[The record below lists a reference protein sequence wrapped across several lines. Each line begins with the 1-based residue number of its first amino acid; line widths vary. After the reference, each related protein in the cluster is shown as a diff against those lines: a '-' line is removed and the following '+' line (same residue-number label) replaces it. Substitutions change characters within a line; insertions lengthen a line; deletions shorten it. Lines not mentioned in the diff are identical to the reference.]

1 MKKIIYDDSGS
12 DTGTVLREAV
22 ELPTVEIYKTQLDKE
37 SSEQPGLT
45 LTLTLLRTG
54 DLDLK
59 SCKGSFQPK

>member
-22 ELPTVEIYKTQLDKE
+22 ELPTVEIYKTQMDKE

-45 LTLTLLRTG
+45 LTLTLL
-54 DLDLK
+54 
-59 SCKGSFQPK
+59 